1 MASDPAVADETRA
14 LEADRPRAAAPR
26 LLPLRLDAVG
36 LEAPDVADDTAVD
49 PPEPVA
55 SANAAGM
62 DANAE
67 PTPRA
72 TASAPT
78 RPT

>member
-1 MASDPAVADETRA
+1 MASDPAVADETWA

-26 LLPLRLDAVG
+26 LLRLDAVG
-36 LEAPDVADDTAVD
+36 LEASDVADDTAVD
-49 PPEPVA
+49 PPESVA

-72 TASAPT
+72 TANAPT